1 MIERRF
7 SIDLTFRTG
16 YLIELTI
23 WTGRPRTAWHRPT
36 YASTQTSRS
45 VGAVIAGVEPVLYW
59 RRWKARP

>member
-7 SIDLTFRTG
+7 T
-16 YLIELTI
+16 IELTI